1 MSNNIE
7 WSFMDWEADTYV
19 TRRDRPHIG
28 QSALTFVTF
37 RLVDSMPKE
46 VIQRWRDNQVG
57 WLHQNGYKQF
67 DIERALQRGVLPENL
82 RRQFLK
88 MRNQGWHQ
96 SLDQAHGECLL
107 RDSNCAQIVAESLLK
122 FDNDRYDLDRFVIMP
137 NHVHVLVQMRKDW
150 LLQEQCTGWLRFTG
164 REINK
169 FLCRQGRVWQPEPFD
184 HVVRNHRQFEYLQ
197 NYIVDNPKKAGLKLG
212 EYLLWVR

>member
-1 MSNNIE
+1 
-7 WSFMDWEADTYV
+7 MDLEADAYV

-57 WLHQNGYKQF
+57 WLHQNGYNQF

-107 RDSNCAQIVAESLLK
+107 RDSNCAQIVADSLLK

-137 NHVHVLVQMRKDW
+137 NHVHVLV
-150 LLQEQCTGWLRFTG
+150 
-164 REINK
+164 
-169 FLCRQGRVWQPEPFD
+169 
-184 HVVRNHRQFEYLQ
+184 
-197 NYIVDNPKKAGLKLG
+197 
-212 EYLLWVR
+212 